1 MRSEIRRSNLHEV
14 KDAQAATDVLPY
26 EAWPGWADMAARDE
40 SLRQALKS
48 TVLRPLLQPAT
59 LWTGKAAVRASS
71 RSASKPRALSRT
83 PSISTRRHHPAVARM
98 EQLQAC
104 FLRQMQHG
112 CTLGGCQMRLCAGN
126 SKYAERLQQMSP
138 ESLMAVATELARQ
151 AMENPTKAELQ
162 PHSEQVL
169 RSGECTSRAGATTT
183 FASAFAQSMQRL
195 LATHAGDSY
204 STTAR
209 RFSGQHTVS
218 AARAASVS
226 MRDDADGLALGVS
239 RLDAQ
244 TAPLVAAIGGRLLR
258 NTVELAFGSPQAL
271 SKCFSTASSHPLSL
285 DIVAATEFLER
296 IKSPSEMLHALR
308 RSLSAIEGAQQEL
321 QQMDEETDSRK
332 QRALALSV
340 LALGVVGGRVPAE
353 DAAAQ
358 RRQLTRL
365 LINSAFTTQP
375 TAEKHEQWGWFARFT
390 YDSEVRQQW
399 LRWWAQVPTG
409 IAKWWVQGLKED
421 AAGAIGRLLSGL
433 TSDRVVSQQVDKDP
447 VRWAGAL
454 ELLRLLKQATV
465 GRLDDSEFVST
476 AILKH
481 FDLVRELQR
490 WMDSQRKQRGGE
502 RHLFGPFWYPFLFS
516 LADKR
521 RLMRTEAYERMRHW
535 YLSSH
540 DRQAE
545 LLQSQRM
552 LNIDTQA
559 EQVVRSGMVPG
570 WPLLTAN
577 QAAVSQASNPYLVL
591 SVRRSRLVQDVVDMV
606 QAGTGREQ
614 FPLKVRFVGSGEDGV
629 DMGGVQKELFAVLI
643 PRLLNPEH
651 GLFELTEGGFL
662 WPNAASP
669 CELSDFEAVGV
680 LLGLAFFNGIVLD
693 SEAAASLSPLLVRQ
707 LAFDDRCRHISEAS
721 LSLLLTVEPTF
732 PELAAGLRQL
742 LEWDEGNGKI
752 EDVFCRAFEVTVSD
766 PLQIWA
772 QHAADGSSRC
782 ETVRGLRAPR
792 IDTPGT
798 ATFELVSGGSN
809 IEVTDANRHEYVR
822 RHIEFVAFEYVRAQ
836 IDALRSGFMR
846 AGDGVI
852 YRMLS
857 GAELEQWLCASAPD
871 VSAVELE
878 RIAQYE
884 DEYTADHPVVRR
896 FWRVVYGLLPV
907 QLRQL
912 LAFVTASDRVP
923 PGGYTHITFV
933 VQRNGPDTD
942 RLPTALTCFGRL
954 LLPAYA
960 TDEKMRERLVTAIEN
975 ASGFGLV

>member
-1 MRSEIRRSNLHEV
+1 MRSEIRRCNLHEV
-14 KDAQAATDVLPY
+14 KDAQAAADGLSY

-59 LWTGKAAVRASS
+59 LWASKAAPRASS
-71 RSASKPRALSRT
+71 RGASKPRALSRT
-83 PSISTRRHHPAVARM
+83 PSIPTRRYHPAVARM

-104 FLRQMQHG
+104 FLRQMQYG
-112 CTLGGCQMRLCAGN
+112 CTVGGCQMRLCAGN
-126 SKYAERLQQMSP
+126 SKYTERLQQMSP
-138 ESLMAVATELARQ
+138 ESLVSVATELARQ
-151 AMENPTKAELQ
+151 AVENPTKDELQ
-162 PHSEQVL
+162 PHSEHVL
-169 RSGECTSRAGATTT
+169 RSGECTARAGTATT
-183 FASAFAQSMQRL
+183 FASAFSQSMQRL
-195 LATHAGDSY
+195 LTTHAGDSCQAA
-204 STTAR
+204 TR
-209 RFSGQHTVS
+209 RFSGQHTIS
-218 AARAASVS
+218 AARTASAS
-226 MRDDADGLALGVS
+226 LRDDADGLALGVS

-271 SKCFSTASSHPLSL
+271 ARCFYSASSRPLSL
-285 DIVAATEFLER
+285 DVVAATEFLER
-296 IKSPSEMLHALR
+296 IKSPSEILPALR
-308 RSLSAIEGAQQEL
+308 RSLSAIEGARQQ
-321 QQMDEETDSRK
+321 QQQQTDEETEK
-332 QRALALSV
+332 ELQRALALSV
-340 LALGVVGGRVPAE
+340 LVLGVVGSRVSTE

-365 LINSAFTTQP
+365 LINSTFSAQP
-375 TAEKHEQWGWFARFT
+375 TAERHEQWGWFARFT
-390 YDSEVRQQW
+390 CDSEVRQQW
-399 LRWWAQVPTG
+399 LRWWMQVPLG
-409 IAKWWVQGLKED
+409 IVKWWIQGLKED
-421 AAGAIGRLLSGL
+421 AAGAMGRLLSGL
-433 TSDRVVSQQVDKDP
+433 TSNRVVSQQVDKDP
-447 VRWAGAL
+447 VRWTGAL
-454 ELLRLLKQATV
+454 ELLRLLKQAAF
-465 GRLDDSEFVST
+465 GRLDDSEFVSE
-476 AILKH
+476 AVLKH
-481 FDLVRELQR
+481 FDLACELQR
-490 WMDSQRKQRGGE
+490 WMASQQKQGDGE
-502 RHLFGPFWYPFLFS
+502 RHVFGPFWYPFLFS
-516 LADKR
+516 LEDKR
-521 RLMRTEAYERMRHW
+521 RLLRTEAYERMRQC

-606 QAGTGREQ
+606 LAGAGREQ

-629 DMGGVQKELFAVLI
+629 DMGGVQKELFAVLM
-643 PRLLNPEH
+643 PRLLNPEN

-707 LAFDDRCRHISEAS
+707 LAFADRHRHISEAPS
-721 LSLLLTVEPTF
+721 SLLLAVEPTF

-742 LEWDEGNGKI
+742 LEWDESNGKV

-772 QHAADGSSRC
+772 QHPTS
-782 ETVRGLRAPR
+782 GLRVPR

-798 ATFELVSGGSN
+798 ATFELVPGGSS

-822 RHIEFVAFEYVRAQ
+822 RHVEFVAYEYARAQ
-836 IDALRSGFMR
+836 VDALRAGFMR

-857 GAELEQWLCASAPD
+857 GAELEQWLCASAPEI
-871 VSAVELE
+871 SAAELE

-884 DEYTADHPVVRR
+884 DEYTAEHPAVRR
-896 FWRVVYGLLPV
+896 FWRVVHGLLPA

-923 PGGYTHITFV
+923 PGGYAHITFV

-954 LLPAYA
+954 LLPAYE
-960 TDEKMRERLVTAIEN
+960 TDEKMCERLVTAIEN

>member
-14 KDAQAATDVLPY
+14 KDAQAAADVLPY
-26 EAWPGWADMAARDE
+26 EAWPGWADLAARDE

-59 LWTGKAAVRASS
+59 LWTSKAASRASS
-71 RSASKPRALSRT
+71 RGASKPRALSRT
-83 PSISTRRHHPAVARM
+83 PSTPTRRHHPAVARM

-112 CTLGGCQMRLCAGN
+112 CSVGGCQMRLCAGN
-126 SKYAERLQQMSP
+126 PKYTERLQQMSS
-138 ESLMAVATELARQ
+138 ESLVSVATELARQ
-151 AMENPTKAELQ
+151 AMESPAKAELQ
-162 PHSEQVL
+162 PHSEHVL
-169 RSGECTSRAGATTT
+169 RTGECTARAGTATT

-195 LATHAGDSY
+195 LTAHAGDSY
-204 STTAR
+204 PAATR
-209 RFSGQHTVS
+209 RFSGQHTMS
-218 AARAASVS
+218 AARAASATL
-226 MRDDADGLALGVS
+226 RDDADGLALGVS

-271 SKCFSTASSHPLSL
+271 ARCFCSASTRPLSL

-296 IKSPSEMLHALR
+296 IKSPSEILPVLR
-308 RSLSAIEGAQQEL
+308 RSLSAIEGAQQQQQEG
-321 QQMDEETDSRK
+321 QMDEETDNEMQS
-332 QRALALSV
+332 ALGLSV
-340 LALGVVGGRVPAE
+340 LILGTVGSRVPKE

-358 RRQLTRL
+358 RQQLTRL
-365 LINSAFTTQP
+365 LINSAFSAQP
-375 TAEKHEQWGWFARFT
+375 TADSHMQWGWFARFT
-390 YDSEVRQQW
+390 CDSEARQQW
-399 LRWWAQVPTG
+399 LQWWAQAPLGVV
-409 IAKWWVQGLKED
+409 KWWIQGLKAD
-421 AAGAIGRLLSGL
+421 AAGAMGRLLSGL
-433 TSDRVVSQQVDKDP
+433 TSNRVVSQQVDKDP
-447 VRWAGAL
+447 VRWTGAL
-454 ELLRLLKQATV
+454 ELLRLLKQATF
-465 GRLDDSEFVST
+465 GRLDDSEFISGAV
-476 AILKH
+476 LKH
-481 FDLVRELQR
+481 FDLARELQQ
-490 WMDSQRKQRGGE
+490 WMDSQQKQSECE
-502 RHLFGPFWYPFLFS
+502 RHVFSPFWYPFLFS

-521 RLMRTEAYERMRHW
+521 KLLRTEAYERMRQC
-535 YLSSH
+535 YLSAH

-559 EQVVRSGMVPG
+559 EQLVRSGMIPG

-577 QAAVSQASNPYLVL
+577 RAAVSQASNPYLVL
-591 SVRRSRLVQDVVDMV
+591 PVRRSRLVQDVVDMV
-606 QAGTGREQ
+606 LAGAGREQ

-629 DMGGVQKELFAVLI
+629 DMGGVQKELFAVLM
-643 PRLLNPEH
+643 PRLLNPEY

-669 CELSDFEAVGV
+669 CELCDFEAVGV

-693 SEAAASLSPLLVRQ
+693 SEAASSLSPLLVRQ
-707 LAFDDRCRHISEAS
+707 LAFADRHRRISEAP
-721 LSLLLTVEPTF
+721 LSLLLAIEPTF

-742 LEWDEGNGKI
+742 LEWDESNGKV

-772 QHAADGSSRC
+772 QHPSSS
-782 ETVRGLRAPR
+782 GLRVAR
-792 IDTPGT
+792 VDTPGT
-798 ATFELVSGGSN
+798 ATFELVPGGSSV
-809 IEVTDANRHEYVR
+809 EVTDANRHEYVR
-822 RHIEFVAFEYVRAQ
+822 RHVEFVAYDYARAQ
-836 IDALRSGFMR
+836 IDALRAGFMR
-846 AGDGVI
+846 ASDGVI

-857 GAELEQWLCASAPD
+857 GAELEQWLCASAPEI
-871 VSAVELE
+871 SAAELE

-884 DEYTADHPVVRR
+884 DEYTAEHPAVRR
-896 FWRVVYGLLPV
+896 FWRVVHGLLPA

-923 PGGYTHITFV
+923 PGGYAHITFV

-954 LLPAYA
+954 LLPAYE
-960 TDEKMRERLVTAIEN
+960 TEEKMRERLVTAIEN